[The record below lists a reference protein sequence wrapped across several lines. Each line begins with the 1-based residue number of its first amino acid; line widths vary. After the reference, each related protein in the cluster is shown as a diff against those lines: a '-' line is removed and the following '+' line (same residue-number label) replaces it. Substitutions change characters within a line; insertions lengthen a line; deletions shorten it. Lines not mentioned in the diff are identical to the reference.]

1 MTKQE
6 IDAVLDRVRTWPEDR
21 QQDLVRVAL
30 QIERQG
36 TDVYVLDADESAA
49 LDEALAEADRGE
61 FASDEEVE
69 AVFARYR
76 G

>member
-6 IDAVLDRVRTWPEDR
+6 IDAVLDRVRTWPEGR

-30 QIERQG
+30 EIERQG
-36 TDVYVLDADESAA
+36 TDVYILDGDESAA